1 MKKLLF
7 ILLFSPLLCLA
18 QENSETNQNVDFS
31 TQLSLLQKEVQV
43 IQIQQEKL
51 IMSIDR
57 TQKTYYLGIV
67 LAIAGSVISSF
78 VISSGDDELSPLLA
92 VGFAASIGGGLT
104 SLFAFRNL
112 AQHKTRIRYNSF
124 K

>member
-7 ILLFSPLLCLA
+7 ILLFTPLLCIG
-18 QENSETNQNVDFS
+18 QENSKALQNEDFT

-43 IQIQQEKL
+43 IQRQQEKL
-51 IMSIDR
+51 IMRIDR
-57 TQKTYYLGIV
+57 TQRTYYFGV
-67 LAIAGSVISSF
+67 GLAIAGSVMSS
-78 VISSGDDELSPLLA
+78 IIMQSGDDALSPLLT
-92 VGFAASIGGGLT
+92 VGIAASIGGGLT

-112 AQHKTRIRYNSF
+112 AKHNTRINYNSF